1 MREEH
6 YELPDPVRSISV
18 NLAGIQIN
26 EASLYSGHLSEKI
39 ITFHNMGYQVEMKTM
54 ITIRVGFL

>member
-54 ITIRVGFL
+54 ITI